1 MMGGLLAVTMLVA
14 TPAIFPILT
23 QPSYAQTS
31 ETEAEEL
38 QKRLD
43 LGFQKSRQGQ
53 PLQAIE
59 TFKQALAIAQTIA
72 SREGEAFA
80 YFGLGFNYHHIGQ
93 PQQGLTYFQQ
103 ALPIMREISDRT
115 GEAATLNS
123 IGGLYHDI
131 GQPQEALTYF
141 QQALFITREISDR
154 RQQATTL
161 NNIGAVYHAIG
172 QLQEALTYFQQAL
185 PIRREVSDIRGEAA
199 TLTNIGAVYHAIGQP
214 QEALTYYLQALPIR
228 REVSDR
234 AGEAATLT
242 NIGAVYRDIGQPRE
256 GLTYFQQALSITRE
270 ISDRARE
277 AATLSNIGEVY
288 RDIGLPQEGLI
299 YFQQALSITRE
310 VSDRATEATTLHN
323 IGAVYGDI
331 GKPQEALTYLQ
342 QALPIRREVS
352 DRAREAATLYNIGL
366 VYRDIGEP
374 QKAIDNLEKAL
385 QITLEIR
392 AGLAQENRQQFL
404 QNNRAISVALVDLL
418 IDENRPDQAFKWH
431 HLATTF
437 DLADYSHLIDAQVI
451 NSPAQKLIDQW
462 NENHERLKLLYAQ
475 VDDNWTPE
483 LSQQINE
490 LQAGNSQIAE
500 DIARQYPEVAELFE
514 TTPQDLENL
523 RENIAPGTLVIQP
536 ILLTNI
542 SEVPDA
548 IALFMVSRDQKAI
561 VKKTPINPS
570 EFDGILT
577 EYRAQLENH
586 NSENFDRNQ
595 ELLYDYLIRPIE
607 ADIAAH
613 SPEKLAIIATGK
625 LRYIPFETLYDNQ
638 RNQHLIE
645 KYPIHYLTRISAR
658 RQVRS
663 NTTSSPRVLAFGNPQ
678 PSPFDTPGAEQEARQ
693 VTEIFSGEYWVRE
706 EATRD
711 RFQNDSP
718 RFNILHLANP
728 ICFQANGCPGLG
740 LGANQILFA
749 HGETFNIADI
759 GLLGLNQTNLVV
771 LSGGFPTGM
780 ETESEGGGLV
790 AIAYLF
796 ERAGADAVIASLWNA
811 EDNTTLLIM
820 TEFYENVKQGMTKAE
835 ALRQAKLTFAQEGI
849 HPFYWSPLIL
859 IGDGGSF

>member
-1 MMGGLLAVTMLVA
+1 MKRLMIGSLLGVTMLVA

-23 QPSYAQTS
+23 QRSYAQTS
-31 ETEAEEL
+31 QTQAAQL
-38 QKRLD
+38 QQLID
-43 LGFQKSRQGQ
+43 LGLQQTQQRQ

-59 TFKQALAIAQTIA
+59 TLKQALAIAQSIP
-72 SREGEAFA
+72 SREGEAFVNL
-80 YFGLGFNYHHIGQ
+80 GLGLNYNRSGQ
-93 PQQGLTYFQQ
+93 PQAALNFYHQAVRYFQEVNERI
-103 ALPIMREISDRT
+103 L
-115 GEAATLNS
+115 EAATLNS
-123 IGGLYHDI
+123 IGGVYRQI

-141 QQALFITREISDR
+141 QQAL
-154 RQQATTL
+154 
-161 NNIGAVYHAIG
+161 
-172 QLQEALTYFQQAL
+172 
-185 PIRREVSDIRGEAA
+185 PIR
-199 TLTNIGAVYHAIGQP
+199 
-214 QEALTYYLQALPIR
+214 
-228 REVSDR
+228 
-234 AGEAATLT
+234 
-242 NIGAVYRDIGQPRE
+242 
-256 GLTYFQQALSITRE
+256 
-270 ISDRARE
+270 
-277 AATLSNIGEVY
+277 
-288 RDIGLPQEGLI
+288 
-299 YFQQALSITRE
+299 RE

-385 QITLEIR
+385 KITLEIR

-451 NSPAQKLIDQW
+451 NPPAQKLIDQW
-462 NENHERLKLLYAQ
+462 NENHERLKLLYAE
-475 VDDNWTPE
+475 VDNNWTPE

-625 LRYIPFETLYDNQ
+625 LRYIPFKTLYDNQ

-678 PSPFDTPGAEQEARQ
+678 PSAFDTPGAEQEARQ

>member
-1 MMGGLLAVTMLVA
+1 MLVA

-23 QPSYAQTS
+23 QRSYAQTS
-31 ETEAEEL
+31 QTQAAQL
-38 QKRLD
+38 QQLID
-43 LGFQKSRQGQ
+43 LGLQQTQQRQ

-59 TFKQALAIAQTIA
+59 TLKQALAIAQSIP
-72 SREGEAFA
+72 SREGEAFVNL
-80 YFGLGFNYHHIGQ
+80 GLGLNYNRSGQ
-93 PQQGLTYFQQ
+93 PQAALTYYQQ
-103 ALPIMREISDRT
+103 ALPIFREVSDRA
-115 GEAATLNS
+115 GEAN
-123 IGGLYHDI
+123 
-131 GQPQEALTYF
+131 
-141 QQALFITREISDR
+141 
-154 RQQATTL
+154 TL
-161 NNIGAVYHAIG
+161 NNIGAVYHGIG
-172 QLQEALTYFQQAL
+172 K
-185 PIRREVSDIRGEAA
+185 
-199 TLTNIGAVYHAIGQP
+199 P
-214 QEALTYYLQALPIR
+214 QEALTYYQQALAIS

-234 AGEAATLT
+234 AGEARTLN
-242 NIGAVYRDIGQPRE
+242 NIGGIYSA
-256 GLTYFQQALSITRE
+256 
-270 ISDRARE
+270 
-277 AATLSNIGEVY
+277 IGE
-288 RDIGLPQEGLI
+288 
-299 YFQQALSITRE
+299 
-310 VSDRATEATTLHN
+310 
-323 IGAVYGDI
+323 
-331 GKPQEALTYLQ
+331 PQEALTYYQ
-342 QALPIRREVS
+342 QALPISREVS

-385 QITLEIR
+385 KITLEIR

-451 NSPAQKLIDQW
+451 NPPAQKLIDQW
-462 NENHERLKLLYAQ
+462 NENHERLKLLYAE
-475 VDDNWTPE
+475 VDNNWTPE

-536 ILLTNI
+536 VLLTNI

-548 IALFMVSRDQKAI
+548 IALFIVSRDQKAI

-625 LRYIPFETLYDNQ
+625 LGYIPFETLYDNQ

-678 PSPFDTPGAEQEARQ
+678 PSAFDTPGAEQEARQ

-749 HGETFNIADI
+749 NGETFNIADI

-771 LSGGFPTGM
+771 LSGGFQTGM

>member
-1 MMGGLLAVTMLVA
+1 MKRLMIGSLLGVTMLVA

-23 QPSYAQTS
+23 QRSYAQTS
-31 ETEAEEL
+31 QTQAAQL
-38 QKRLD
+38 QQLID
-43 LGFQKSRQGQ
+43 LGLQQTQQRQ

-59 TFKQALAIAQTIA
+59 TLKQALAIAQSIP
-72 SREGEAFA
+72 SREGEAFVNL
-80 YFGLGFNYHHIGQ
+80 GLGLNYNRSGQ
-93 PQQGLTYFQQ
+93 PQAALNFYHQAVRLFQ
-103 ALPIMREISDRT
+103 EVNDRA

-123 IGGLYHDI
+123 IGEVYRDI
-131 GQPQEALTYF
+131 GLPQEGL
-141 QQALFITREISDR
+141 I
-154 RQQATTL
+154 
-161 NNIGAVYHAIG
+161 
-172 QLQEALTYFQQAL
+172 YFQQAL
-185 PIRREVSDIRGEAA
+185 PIRREVSDRAGEAN
-199 TLTNIGAVYHAIGQP
+199 TLNSIGGVYRQIGQP

-234 AGEAATLT
+234 AGEATTLN
-242 NIGAVYRDIGQPRE
+242 NIGA
-256 GLTYFQQALSITRE
+256 
-270 ISDRARE
+270 
-277 AATLSNIGEVY
+277 
-288 RDIGLPQEGLI
+288 
-299 YFQQALSITRE
+299 
-310 VSDRATEATTLHN
+310 
-323 IGAVYGDI
+323 
-331 GKPQEALTYLQ
+331 
-342 QALPIRREVS
+342 
-352 DRAREAATLYNIGL
+352 

-385 QITLEIR
+385 KITLEIR

-451 NSPAQKLIDQW
+451 NPPAQKLIDQW
-462 NENHERLKLLYAQ
+462 NENHERLKLLYAE
-475 VDDNWTPE
+475 VDNNWTPE

-625 LRYIPFETLYDNQ
+625 LRYIPFKTLYDNQ

-658 RQVRS
+658 RQFRS

-771 LSGGFPTGM
+771 LSGGFQTGM

>member
-1 MMGGLLAVTMLVA
+1 MKRLMIGSLLGVTMLVA

-23 QPSYAQTS
+23 QRSYAQTS
-31 ETEAEEL
+31 QTQAAQL
-38 QKRLD
+38 QQLID
-43 LGFQKSRQGQ
+43 LGLQQTQQRQ

-59 TFKQALAIAQTIA
+59 TLKQALAIAQSIP
-72 SREGEAFA
+72 SREGEAFVNL
-80 YFGLGFNYHHIGQ
+80 GLGLNYNRSGQ
-93 PQQGLTYFQQ
+93 PQAALNFYHQAVRLFQ
-103 ALPIMREISDRT
+103 
-115 GEAATLNS
+115 
-123 IGGLYHDI
+123 
-131 GQPQEALTYF
+131 
-141 QQALFITREISDR
+141 
-154 RQQATTL
+154 
-161 NNIGAVYHAIG
+161 
-172 QLQEALTYFQQAL
+172 
-185 PIRREVSDIRGEAA
+185 EV
-199 TLTNIGAVYHAIGQP
+199 N
-214 QEALTYYLQALPIR
+214 
-228 REVSDR
+228 
-234 AGEAATLT
+234 
-242 NIGAVYRDIGQPRE
+242 
-256 GLTYFQQALSITRE
+256 
-270 ISDRARE
+270 DRARE

-310 VSDRATEATTLHN
+310 VSDRTGEATTLHN
-323 IGAVYGDI
+323 IGAVYRQI
-331 GKPQEALTYLQ
+331 GQPQEALTYFQ
-342 QALPIRREVS
+342 QALPIMREVS

-385 QITLEIR
+385 KITLEIR

-404 QNNRAISVALVDLL
+404 QNNRAISVAMVDLL

-451 NSPAQKLIDQW
+451 NPPAQKLIDQW
-462 NENHERLKLLYAQ
+462 NENHERLKLLYAE

-483 LSQQINE
+483 LSQKINE

-514 TTPQDLENL
+514 TTPQYLETL

-536 ILLTNI
+536 VLLTNI
-542 SEVPDA
+542 SDVPDT
-548 IALFMVSRDQKAI
+548 IALFIVSRDQKAI

-613 SPEKLAIIATGK
+613 SPEKLAIIAPGK

-658 RQVRS
+658 RQLRS

>member
-1 MMGGLLAVTMLVA
+1 MKRLMIGSLLGVTMLVA

-23 QPSYAQTS
+23 QRSYAQTS
-31 ETEAEEL
+31 QTQAAQL
-38 QKRLD
+38 QQLID
-43 LGFQKSRQGQ
+43 LGLQQTQQRQ

-59 TFKQALAIAQTIA
+59 TLKQALAIAQSIP
-72 SREGEAFA
+72 SREGEAFVNL
-80 YFGLGFNYHHIGQ
+80 GLGLNYNRSGQ
-93 PQQGLTYFQQ
+93 PQAALNFYHQAVRLFQ
-103 ALPIMREISDRT
+103 
-115 GEAATLNS
+115 
-123 IGGLYHDI
+123 
-131 GQPQEALTYF
+131 
-141 QQALFITREISDR
+141 
-154 RQQATTL
+154 
-161 NNIGAVYHAIG
+161 
-172 QLQEALTYFQQAL
+172 
-185 PIRREVSDIRGEAA
+185 EV
-199 TLTNIGAVYHAIGQP
+199 N
-214 QEALTYYLQALPIR
+214 
-228 REVSDR
+228 DR
-234 AGEAATLT
+234 AGEAATL
-242 NIGAVYRDIGQPRE
+242 N
-256 GLTYFQQALSITRE
+256 S
-270 ISDRARE
+270 
-277 AATLSNIGEVY
+277 IGEVY

-299 YFQQALSITRE
+299 YFQQALPIRRE

-385 QITLEIR
+385 KITLEIR

-451 NSPAQKLIDQW
+451 NPPAQKLIDQW
-462 NENHERLKLLYAQ
+462 NENHERLKLLYAE
-475 VDDNWTPE
+475 VDNNWTPE

-548 IALFMVSRDQKAI
+548 IALFIVSRDQKAI

-613 SPEKLAIIATGK
+613 SPEKLAIIAPGK

-658 RQVRS
+658 RQLRS

-759 GLLGLNQTNLVV
+759 GLLGLNQINLVV
-771 LSGGFPTGM
+771 LSGGFQTGM
-780 ETESEGGGLV
+780 ETESEGGVLA

-820 TEFYENVKQGMTKAE
+820 TEFYDNVKQGMTKAE

>member
-1 MMGGLLAVTMLVA
+1 MKRLMIGSLLGVTMLVA

-23 QPSYAQTS
+23 QRSYAQTS
-31 ETEAEEL
+31 QTQAAQL
-38 QKRLD
+38 QQLID
-43 LGFQKSRQGQ
+43 LGLQQTQQRQ

-59 TFKQALAIAQTIA
+59 TLKQALAIAQSIP
-72 SREGEAFA
+72 SREGEAFVNL
-80 YFGLGFNYHHIGQ
+80 GLGLNYNRSGQ
-93 PQQGLTYFQQ
+93 PQAALNFYHQAVRLFQ
-103 ALPIMREISDRT
+103 
-115 GEAATLNS
+115 
-123 IGGLYHDI
+123 
-131 GQPQEALTYF
+131 
-141 QQALFITREISDR
+141 
-154 RQQATTL
+154 
-161 NNIGAVYHAIG
+161 
-172 QLQEALTYFQQAL
+172 
-185 PIRREVSDIRGEAA
+185 EV
-199 TLTNIGAVYHAIGQP
+199 N
-214 QEALTYYLQALPIR
+214 
-228 REVSDR
+228 DR
-234 AGEAATLT
+234 AGEAATL
-242 NIGAVYRDIGQPRE
+242 N
-256 GLTYFQQALSITRE
+256 S
-270 ISDRARE
+270 
-277 AATLSNIGEVY
+277 IGEVY

-299 YFQQALSITRE
+299 YFQQALPIRLE

-385 QITLEIR
+385 KITLEIR

-451 NSPAQKLIDQW
+451 NPPAQKLIDQW
-462 NENHERLKLLYAQ
+462 NENHERLKLLYAE
-475 VDDNWTPE
+475 VDNNWTPE

-548 IALFMVSRDQKAI
+548 IALFIVSRDQKAI

-613 SPEKLAIIATGK
+613 SPEKLAIIAPGK

-658 RQVRS
+658 RQLRS

-759 GLLGLNQTNLVV
+759 GLLGLNQINLVV
-771 LSGGFPTGM
+771 LSGGFQTGM
-780 ETESEGGGLV
+780 ETESEGGVLA

-820 TEFYENVKQGMTKAE
+820 TEFYDNVKQGMTKAE

>member
-1 MMGGLLAVTMLVA
+1 MKRLMIGSLLGVTMLVA

-23 QPSYAQTS
+23 QRSYAQTS
-31 ETEAEEL
+31 QTQAAQL
-38 QKRLD
+38 QQLID
-43 LGFQKSRQGQ
+43 LGLQQTQQRQ

-59 TFKQALAIAQTIA
+59 TLKQALAIAQSIP
-72 SREGEAFA
+72 SREGEAFVNL
-80 YFGLGFNYHHIGQ
+80 GLGLNYNRSGQ
-93 PQQGLTYFQQ
+93 PQAALNFYHQAVRYFQEVNERI
-103 ALPIMREISDRT
+103 L
-115 GEAATLNS
+115 EAATLNS
-123 IGGLYHDI
+123 IGGVYRQI

-141 QQALFITREISDR
+141 
-154 RQQATTL
+154 
-161 NNIGAVYHAIG
+161 
-172 QLQEALTYFQQAL
+172 
-185 PIRREVSDIRGEAA
+185 
-199 TLTNIGAVYHAIGQP
+199 
-214 QEALTYYLQALPIR
+214 
-228 REVSDR
+228 
-234 AGEAATLT
+234 
-242 NIGAVYRDIGQPRE
+242 
-256 GLTYFQQALSITRE
+256 
-270 ISDRARE
+270 
-277 AATLSNIGEVY
+277 
-288 RDIGLPQEGLI
+288 
-299 YFQQALSITRE
+299 
-310 VSDRATEATTLHN
+310 
-323 IGAVYGDI
+323 
-331 GKPQEALTYLQ
+331 Q

-385 QITLEIR
+385 KITLEIR

-451 NSPAQKLIDQW
+451 NPPAQKLIDQW
-462 NENHERLKLLYAQ
+462 NENHERLKLLYAE
-475 VDDNWTPE
+475 VDNNWTPE

-536 ILLTNI
+536 VLLTNI

-625 LRYIPFETLYDNQ
+625 LRYIPFKTLYDNQ

-658 RQVRS
+658 RQLRT

>member
-1 MMGGLLAVTMLVA
+1 MKRLMIGSLLGVTMLVA

-23 QPSYAQTS
+23 QRSYAQTS
-31 ETEAEEL
+31 QTQAAQL
-38 QKRLD
+38 QQLID
-43 LGFQKSRQGQ
+43 LGLQQTQQRQ

-59 TFKQALAIAQTIA
+59 TLKQALAIAQSIP
-72 SREGEAFA
+72 SREGEAFVNL
-80 YFGLGFNYHHIGQ
+80 GLGLNYNRSGQ
-93 PQQGLTYFQQ
+93 PQAALNFYHQAVRYFQEVNERI
-103 ALPIMREISDRT
+103 L
-115 GEAATLNS
+115 EAATLNS
-123 IGGLYHDI
+123 IGGVYRQI

-141 QQALFITREISDR
+141 QQAL
-154 RQQATTL
+154 
-161 NNIGAVYHAIG
+161 
-172 QLQEALTYFQQAL
+172 
-185 PIRREVSDIRGEAA
+185 PIR
-199 TLTNIGAVYHAIGQP
+199 
-214 QEALTYYLQALPIR
+214 
-228 REVSDR
+228 
-234 AGEAATLT
+234 
-242 NIGAVYRDIGQPRE
+242 
-256 GLTYFQQALSITRE
+256 
-270 ISDRARE
+270 
-277 AATLSNIGEVY
+277 
-288 RDIGLPQEGLI
+288 
-299 YFQQALSITRE
+299 RE

-385 QITLEIR
+385 KITLEIR

-451 NSPAQKLIDQW
+451 NPPAQKLIDQW
-462 NENHERLKLLYAQ
+462 NENHERLKLLYAE
-475 VDDNWTPE
+475 VDNNWTPE

-536 ILLTNI
+536 VLLTNI

-625 LRYIPFETLYDNQ
+625 LRYIPFKTLYDNQ

-658 RQVRS
+658 RQLRT

>member
-1 MMGGLLAVTMLVA
+1 MKRLMIGSLLGVTMLVA

-23 QPSYAQTS
+23 QRSYAQTS
-31 ETEAEEL
+31 QTQAAQL
-38 QKRLD
+38 QQLID
-43 LGFQKSRQGQ
+43 LGLQQTQQRQ

-59 TFKQALAIAQTIA
+59 TLKQALAIAQSIP
-72 SREGEAFA
+72 SREGEAFVNL
-80 YFGLGFNYHHIGQ
+80 GLGLNYNRSGQ
-93 PQQGLTYFQQ
+93 PQAALNFYHQAVRYFQEVNERI
-103 ALPIMREISDRT
+103 L
-115 GEAATLNS
+115 EAATLNS
-123 IGGLYHDI
+123 IGGVYRQI
-131 GQPQEALTYF
+131 GQPQEALT
-141 QQALFITREISDR
+141 
-154 RQQATTL
+154 
-161 NNIGAVYHAIG
+161 
-172 QLQEALTYFQQAL
+172 
-185 PIRREVSDIRGEAA
+185 
-199 TLTNIGAVYHAIGQP
+199 
-214 QEALTYYLQALPIR
+214 
-228 REVSDR
+228 
-234 AGEAATLT
+234 
-242 NIGAVYRDIGQPRE
+242 
-256 GLTYFQQALSITRE
+256 
-270 ISDRARE
+270 
-277 AATLSNIGEVY
+277 
-288 RDIGLPQEGLI
+288 

-385 QITLEIR
+385 KITLEIR

-451 NSPAQKLIDQW
+451 NPPAQKLIDQW
-462 NENHERLKLLYAQ
+462 NENHERLKLLYAE

-490 LQAGNSQIAE
+490 LQVGNSQIAE

-514 TTPQDLENL
+514 TTPQDLETL

-536 ILLTNI
+536 VLLTNI

-625 LRYIPFETLYDNQ
+625 LRYIPFKTLYDNQ

-658 RQVRS
+658 RQLRT

>member
-1 MMGGLLAVTMLVA
+1 MLVA

-23 QPSYAQTS
+23 QRSYAQTS
-31 ETEAEEL
+31 QTQAAQL
-38 QKRLD
+38 QQLID
-43 LGFQKSRQGQ
+43 LGLQQTQQRQ

-59 TFKQALAIAQTIA
+59 TLKQALAIAQSIP
-72 SREGEAFA
+72 SREGEAFVNL
-80 YFGLGFNYHHIGQ
+80 GLGLNYNRSGQ
-93 PQQGLTYFQQ
+93 PQAALNFYHQAVRYFQEVNERI
-103 ALPIMREISDRT
+103 L
-115 GEAATLNS
+115 EAATLNS
-123 IGGLYHDI
+123 IGGVYRQI

-141 QQALFITREISDR
+141 QQAL
-154 RQQATTL
+154 
-161 NNIGAVYHAIG
+161 
-172 QLQEALTYFQQAL
+172 
-185 PIRREVSDIRGEAA
+185 PIR
-199 TLTNIGAVYHAIGQP
+199 
-214 QEALTYYLQALPIR
+214 
-228 REVSDR
+228 
-234 AGEAATLT
+234 
-242 NIGAVYRDIGQPRE
+242 
-256 GLTYFQQALSITRE
+256 
-270 ISDRARE
+270 
-277 AATLSNIGEVY
+277 
-288 RDIGLPQEGLI
+288 
-299 YFQQALSITRE
+299 RE

-385 QITLEIR
+385 KITLEIR

-451 NSPAQKLIDQW
+451 NPPAQKLIDQW
-462 NENHERLKLLYAQ
+462 NENHERLKLLYAE
-475 VDDNWTPE
+475 VDNNWTPE

-536 ILLTNI
+536 VLLTNI

-625 LRYIPFETLYDNQ
+625 LRYIPFKTLYDNQ

-658 RQVRS
+658 RQLRT

>member
-1 MMGGLLAVTMLVA
+1 MKRLMIGSLLGVTMLVA

-23 QPSYAQTS
+23 QRSYAQTS
-31 ETEAEEL
+31 QTQAAQL
-38 QKRLD
+38 QQLID
-43 LGFQKSRQGQ
+43 LGLQQTQQRQ

-59 TFKQALAIAQTIA
+59 TLKQALAIAQSIP
-72 SREGEAFA
+72 SREGEAFVNL
-80 YFGLGFNYHHIGQ
+80 GLGLNYNRSGQ
-93 PQQGLTYFQQ
+93 PQAALNFYHQAVRYFQEVNERI
-103 ALPIMREISDRT
+103 L
-115 GEAATLNS
+115 EAATLNS
-123 IGGLYHDI
+123 IGG
-131 GQPQEALTYF
+131 
-141 QQALFITREISDR
+141 
-154 RQQATTL
+154 
-161 NNIGAVYHAIG
+161 
-172 QLQEALTYFQQAL
+172 
-185 PIRREVSDIRGEAA
+185 
-199 TLTNIGAVYHAIGQP
+199 
-214 QEALTYYLQALPIR
+214 
-228 REVSDR
+228 
-234 AGEAATLT
+234 
-242 NIGAVYRDIGQPRE
+242 
-256 GLTYFQQALSITRE
+256 
-270 ISDRARE
+270 
-277 AATLSNIGEVY
+277 VY

-299 YFQQALSITRE
+299 YFQQALPIRRE
-310 VSDRATEATTLHN
+310 VSDRAGEATTLHN
-323 IGAVYGDI
+323 IGAVYRDI
-331 GKPQEALTYLQ
+331 GKPQEALTYYQ

-385 QITLEIR
+385 KITLEIR

-451 NSPAQKLIDQW
+451 NPPAQKLIDQW
-462 NENHERLKLLYAQ
+462 NENHERLKLLYAE
-475 VDDNWTPE
+475 VDNNWTPE

>member
-1 MMGGLLAVTMLVA
+1 MKRLMIGSLLGVTMLVA

-23 QPSYAQTS
+23 QRSYAQTS
-31 ETEAEEL
+31 QTQAAQL
-38 QKRLD
+38 QQLID
-43 LGFQKSRQGQ
+43 LGLQQTQQRQ

-59 TFKQALAIAQTIA
+59 TLKQALAIAQSIP
-72 SREGEAFA
+72 SREGEAFVNL
-80 YFGLGFNYHHIGQ
+80 GLGLNYNRSGQ
-93 PQQGLTYFQQ
+93 PQAALNFYHQAVRYFQEVNERI
-103 ALPIMREISDRT
+103 L
-115 GEAATLNS
+115 EAATLNS
-123 IGGLYHDI
+123 IGGVYRQI
-131 GQPQEALTYF
+131 GQPQEALT
-141 QQALFITREISDR
+141 
-154 RQQATTL
+154 
-161 NNIGAVYHAIG
+161 
-172 QLQEALTYFQQAL
+172 
-185 PIRREVSDIRGEAA
+185 
-199 TLTNIGAVYHAIGQP
+199 
-214 QEALTYYLQALPIR
+214 
-228 REVSDR
+228 
-234 AGEAATLT
+234 
-242 NIGAVYRDIGQPRE
+242 
-256 GLTYFQQALSITRE
+256 
-270 ISDRARE
+270 
-277 AATLSNIGEVY
+277 
-288 RDIGLPQEGLI
+288 

-385 QITLEIR
+385 KITLEIR

-451 NSPAQKLIDQW
+451 NPPAQKLIDQW
-462 NENHERLKLLYAQ
+462 NENHERLKLLYAE
-475 VDDNWTPE
+475 VDNNWTPE

-625 LRYIPFETLYDNQ
+625 LRYIPFKTLYDNQ

-678 PSPFDTPGAEQEARQ
+678 PSAFDTPGAEQEARQ